1 MIYVGALIYDDVRK
15 VFGLV
20 TELLDESAN
29 TWYIDWNDGRQSWIF
44 ASDLYKFI
52 ESAERIKDESLGIY

>member
-1 MIYVGALIYDDVRK
+1 MIYVGALIYDDIRK

-20 TELLDESAN
+20 TEELDESAN

-44 ASDLYKFI
+44 ANDLYKFI
-52 ESAERIKDESLGIY
+52 ESAERLKK

>member
-1 MIYVGALIYDDVRK
+1 MIYVGALIYDDIRK

-20 TELLDESAN
+20 TELLDGTAK
-29 TWYIDWNDGRQSWIF
+29 TWHISWNDGRESWIF

-52 ESAERIKDESLGIY
+52 ESAERLKNDYK

>member
-20 TELLDESAN
+20 TEHLDESAE
-29 TWYIDWNDGRQSWIF
+29 TWYVVWNNGYEAWIF
-44 ASDLYKFI
+44 QQDLYKFI
-52 ESAERIKDESLGIY
+52 ESAQRLKNEN

>member
-52 ESAERIKDESLGIY
+52 ESAERLKR